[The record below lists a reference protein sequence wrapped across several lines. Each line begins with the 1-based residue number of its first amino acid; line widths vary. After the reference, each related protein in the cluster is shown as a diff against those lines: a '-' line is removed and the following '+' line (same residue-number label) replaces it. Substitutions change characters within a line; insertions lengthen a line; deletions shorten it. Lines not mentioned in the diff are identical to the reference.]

1 MTSTTYAVLSTT
13 TQELETIE
21 AQTWGDALA
30 RYLEEEGMEWESLLG
45 CVDTTPSPHYT
56 IDLYGSSGGEETVLV
71 MELDDL
77 QVERPKYFPNE

>member
-1 MTSTTYAVLSTT
+1 MTSTTYAILSTT

-21 AQTWGDALA
+21 AQSWGDALA

-45 CVDTTPSPHYT
+45 CVDTTPHPHYT
-56 IDLYGSSGGEETVLV
+56 VDLYSTSGEEETVLV

>member
-21 AQTWGDALA
+21 AQSWGDALA
-30 RYLEEEGMEWESLLG
+30 RYLEEEGVEWESLLG

-56 IDLYGSSGGEETVLV
+56 VDLYSTSGEEETVLV

>member
-21 AQTWGDALA
+21 AQSWGDALA

-56 IDLYGSSGGEETVLV
+56 VDLYDSSGGEETILV

-77 QVERPKYFPNE
+77 QVERRQYFPNE